1 MSTRSRIGIENQD
14 GTISSIYCHHDGY
27 ISHNGKIL
35 QESYLDREKI
45 QQLIEL
51 GDISSLD
58 HELDLVIAYHRDRNE
73 KLSPAVINSSLESFK
88 ESDFEDYGYIFSLE
102 NKWIIFK

>member
-58 HELDLVIAYHRDRNE
+58 HELDLVIAYHRDRGE
-73 KLSPAVINSSLESFK
+73 KLSPARIDFSLKSFK